1 MFPLPALLPDPGD
14 LSLLP
19 WPCVFWIWS
28 TEPKEDYNHKLT
40 TTQISNCFFYTYL
53 SFHFFHSMVVI
64 HFSMLIKVTYLH
76 FEHHKKTL
84 VYILKSITNHHLRL
98 ILCVPSCRDIFSYCY
113 FPSRAELHLPSSVMG
128 PEQLMA
134 LVLLLL
140 CSNPFLFILFG
151 DPVVYLFIRVLHI
164 IVINKCEPWT
174 SWCSSWF

>member
-76 FEHHKKTL
+76 FERHKYTL
-84 VYILKSITNHHLRL
+84 VYILKSITNHPLRL
-98 ILCVPSCRDIFSYCY
+98 ILCVPSCRDILATVTFTQKMNYIHHHLWWAQSSSWLWFFSC
-113 FPSRAELHLPSSVMG
+113 FVQIHFSLSCLG
-128 PEQLMA
+128 T
-134 LVLLLL
+134 LL
-140 CSNPFLFILFG
+140 CI
-151 DPVVYLFIRVLHI
+151 
-164 IVINKCEPWT
+164 
-174 SWCSSWF
+174 CSFVFCISLW